1 MPNTPL
7 SKVPYPSGTDA
18 PAAAADMMGLV
29 MAMDDRLV
37 LKAVDE
43 ADRDSKYGEAPV
55 SSLVVSGQSR
65 KVWLKTGEGPTDWFT
80 IYERQEYTEGFTVQP
95 GWEIEYVRAVRNT
108 STTEVRIRVLRT
120 GDDIIINSSGNFNDV
135 KVMDLPPEVSNT
147 IDGVQVM
154 APWRATRTGGTARI
168 TIGGG
173 VWMCDGHSNSEVP
186 TGESVWIS
194 STWNN

>member
-7 SKVPYPSGTDA
+7 SKIPYPSGTDA
-18 PAAAADMMGLV
+18 PAAAADMMALV
-29 MAMDDRLV
+29 MSADDRLV

-55 SSLVVSGQSR
+55 SSLVVSGESR
-65 KVWLKTGEGPTDWFT
+65 KIWLKTGDLPTDWFT
-80 IYERQEYTEGFTVQP
+80 VYERQEYTEGFSANT
-95 GWEIEYVRAVRNT
+95 GWDIEYARAVRNT
-108 STTEVRIRVLRT
+108 STTEIRIRVLRT
-120 GDDIIINSSGNFNDV
+120 GDDIVINDRGNFDDE
-135 KVMDLPPEVSNT
+135 KVMDLPPEVSAT

-154 APWRATRTGGTARI
+154 APWRAARTGGIARI

-173 VWMCDGHSNSEVP
+173 VWLCDGHTNSTIP
-186 TGESVWIS
+186 SGDSVWVS